1 MTASGPASTTPDHTD
16 QNARQSGT
24 GAYSRPSGA
33 GTRLATAQGPPASAD
48 TPVAELVQRASAQI
62 TQLVRDELTMARTEI
77 AVKGKR
83 AGIGA
88 GLLGGGAVLGL
99 YAGAAL
105 VATVILALATVMPDA
120 LAALIVAVLLGIA
133 AAIAAQRGRKQV
145 TNAMPAT
152 PTATR
157 DSLREDIHAVR
168 DAASRRHP

>member
-77 AVKGKR
+77 AVKGNER
-83 AGIGA
+83 ESAQGCS
-88 GLLGGGAVLGL
+88 
-99 YAGAAL
+99 
-105 VATVILALATVMPDA
+105 
-120 LAALIVAVLLGIA
+120 A
-133 AAIAAQRGRKQV
+133 AAPYSV
-145 TNAMPAT
+145 CT
-152 PTATR
+152 PGPHW
-157 DSLREDIHAVR
+157 SPQ
-168 DAASRRHP
+168 SYWP